1 MRVNKA
7 VDGAMLKHS
16 SSKRGNESAKMF
28 ASERASLSSTP
39 HLKEQRSCSRCAA
52 QNKSKR
58 GNERKKQ
65 DIRGNTTRIQITKLG
80 MFRFQGIGSNP

>member
-1 MRVNKA
+1 MRVIKA
-7 VDGAMLKHS
+7 LDEAMLKHS

-58 GNERKKQ
+58 GNERMKTASLSCSEL
-65 DIRGNTTRIQITKLG
+65 DRAVHEASEVTN
-80 MFRFQGIGSNP
+80 MASDA